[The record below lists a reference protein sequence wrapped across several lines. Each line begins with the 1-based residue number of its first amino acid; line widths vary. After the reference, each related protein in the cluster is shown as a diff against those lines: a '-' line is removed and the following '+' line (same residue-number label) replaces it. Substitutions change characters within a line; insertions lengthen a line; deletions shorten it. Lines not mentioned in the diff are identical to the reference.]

1 MPKMGLQPLLGTIF
15 AKNRHY
21 IRVQG
26 ATGAIWNFCKNCLSC
41 DREIIRFGTFLQ
53 MYNEKFN

>member
-1 MPKMGLQPLLGTIF
+1 MGLQPLLGTIF